1 VRRYL
6 LTRLALTAPLLLLLL
21 TATFLLLRVAPGD
34 PVTATLGD
42 RASAERIAELRESLG
57 LDEPLWRQYVD
68 YVGGALH
75 GDFGRAITTDTPVWQ
90 TIRDRFPAT
99 LELTVAALLVA
110 VAVGI
115 GVGAASARYR
125 DTPLDVAG
133 RVLGIVL
140 YAAPIFWLGILF
152 QLLFSVKLGWLPT
165 GGRTAAFAEPRPLLS
180 LETSGSSTW
189 DFTGLYTV
197 DALLTGNFSALWE
210 ALRHLALPA
219 VTLGLVIGGV
229 LVRLVRVNML
239 QALRSDHVDAAR
251 ARGLP
256 ERSVVLRHAL
266 RSALVPVV
274 AVVGLQFAL
283 LLSGAVLTEA
293 TFSWPGLG
301 QSLYNFLG
309 DRDYT
314 AVQGLV
320 TFYALFVVA
329 VSLLI
334 DVVSAWVD
342 PRIRY
347 S

>member
-42 RASAERIAELRESLG
+42 RASAERIAELRGSLG

-68 YVGGALH
+68 YVGGALQ
-75 GDFGRAITTDTPVWQ
+75 GDFGRAVTTDIPVWQ

-99 LELTVAALLVA
+99 LELTAAALLVA
-110 VAVGI
+110 LAVGI

-165 GGRTAAFAEPRPLLS
+165 GGRTLAFSEPRDL
-180 LETSGSSTW
+180 
-189 DFTGLYTV
+189 TGLYTL
-197 DALLTGNFSALWE
+197 DAVLTGNLHALWE
-210 ALRHLALPA
+210 ALRHLTLPA

>member
-34 PVTATLGD
+34 PVTATLGE
-42 RASAERIAELRESLG
+42 RASDARAEELRRSLG
-57 LDEPLWRQYVD
+57 LDDPLWQQYAS
-68 YVGGALH
+68 YVGGALR
-75 GDFGRAITTDTPVWQ
+75 GDFGRAITTDIPVWD
-90 TIRDRFPAT
+90 TIRDKFPAT
-99 LELTVAALLVA
+99 LELTLAAMLVA

-115 GVGAASARYR
+115 GVGAASARFR

-133 RVLGIVL
+133 RLLGIVL

-152 QLLFSVKLGWLPT
+152 QLWFSVELGWLPT
-165 GGRTAAFAEPRPLLS
+165 SGRTAAFAEPRDL
-180 LETSGSSTW
+180 
-189 DFTGLYTV
+189 TGLYTV
-197 DALLTGNFSALWE
+197 DALLTGNFDALRE

-219 VTLGLVIGGV
+219 ITLGLVIGGI

-239 QALRSDHVDAAR
+239 GALRSDHVEAAR

-256 ERSVVLRHAL
+256 ERAVVLRHAL

-293 TFSWPGLG
+293 TFTWPGLG
-301 QSLYNFLG
+301 QTLYDFLQ

>member
-1 VRRYL
+1 M
-6 LTRLALTAPLLLLLL
+6 
-21 TATFLLLRVAPGD
+21 LRVAPGD
-34 PVTATLGD
+34 PVSATLGEH
-42 RASAERIAELRESLG
+42 ASDARVEELRQSLG
-57 LDEPLWRQYVD
+57 LNQPLWRQYGS

-75 GDFGRAITTDTPVWQ
+75 GDFGRAITTDIPVWK
-90 TIRDRFPAT
+90 TIKEKFPAT

-133 RVLGIVL
+133 RLSGIVL

-152 QLLFSVKLGWLPT
+152 QYLFAVKLHWLPT
-165 GGRTAAFAEPRPLLS
+165 SGRTAAFAEPRHL
-180 LETSGSSTW
+180 
-189 DFTGLYTV
+189 TGLYTL
-197 DALLTGNFSALWE
+197 DAVLTGNVHALWE
-210 ALRHLALPA
+210 ALRYLTLPA

-293 TFSWPGLG
+293 TFNWPGLG
-301 QSLYNFLG
+301 LTLYNFLG
-309 DRDYT
+309 ERDYT

-329 VSLLI
+329 VSVLI

>member
-1 VRRYL
+1 MRRYL

-21 TATFLLLRVAPGD
+21 TATFVLLRVAPGD

-42 RASAERIAELRESLG
+42 RASAERIAELRASLG

-99 LELTVAALLVA
+99 LELTMAALLVA

-165 GGRTAAFAEPRPLLS
+165 GGRTLAFSEPRDL
-180 LETSGSSTW
+180 
-189 DFTGLYTV
+189 TGLYTL
-197 DALLTGNFSALWE
+197 DAVLTGNFRGLWE

-251 ARGLP
+251 VRGLP

>member
-1 VRRYL
+1 MRRYL

-34 PVTATLGD
+34 PVTATLGEHATD
-42 RASAERIAELRESLG
+42 ARVEELRHSLG
-57 LDEPLWRQYVD
+57 LDQPLWRQYGS
-68 YVGGALH
+68 YVGGALR
-75 GDFGRAITTDTPVWQ
+75 GNFGRAITTDIPVWK
-90 TIRDRFPAT
+90 TIKEKFPAT
-99 LELTVAALLVA
+99 LELTLAAMVVA
-110 VAVGI
+110 VVVGI
-115 GVGAASARYR
+115 GIGAASARYR
-125 DTPLDVAG
+125 DTVLDVSG
-133 RVLGIVL
+133 RLLGIVL

-152 QLLFSVKLGWLPT
+152 QYLFAVKLHWLPS
-165 GGRTAAFAEPRPLLS
+165 GGRSTAFFEPRHV
-180 LETSGSSTW
+180 
-189 DFTGLYTV
+189 TGLYTV
-197 DALLTGNFSALWE
+197 DAVLTGNVRALEE
-210 ALRHLALPA
+210 ALRHLTLPA

-239 QALRSDHVDAAR
+239 QALRSDHVEAAR

-301 QSLYNFLG
+301 QTLYDFLQ

-320 TFYALFVVA
+320 TFYALFVVG

>member
-1 VRRYL
+1 MRRYL

-34 PVTATLGD
+34 PVTATLGE
-42 RASAERIAELRESLG
+42 RASDARAEELRESLG
-57 LDEPLWRQYVD
+57 LNEPLWRQYVD
-68 YVGGALH
+68 YVGGALT
-75 GDFGRAITTDTPVWQ
+75 GNFGRAITTDTPVWR
-90 TIRDRFPAT
+90 TIKEDFPAT
-99 LELTVAALLVA
+99 FELTVAALLVA
-110 VAVGI
+110 VATGI
-115 GVGAASARYR
+115 AVGAVSARYR

-133 RVLGIVL
+133 RIAGIVL

-152 QLLFSVKLGWLPT
+152 QLLFAVKLGWLPT
-165 GGRTAAFAEPRPLLS
+165 GGRTLAFSEPRHL
-180 LETSGSSTW
+180 
-189 DFTGLYTV
+189 TGLYTV
-197 DALLTGNFSALWE
+197 DALLTGNLPALTQ

-219 VTLGLVIGGV
+219 ITLGLVIGGV
-229 LVRLVRVNML
+229 LIRLVRVNML
-239 QALRSDHVDAAR
+239 QALRADHVDAAR
-251 ARGLP
+251 TRGLP

-274 AVVGLQFAL
+274 AVIGLQFAL

-301 QSLYNFLG
+301 QTLYNFLG

-329 VSLLI
+329 ISLLI

>member
-1 VRRYL
+1 MW
-6 LTRLALTAPLLLLLL
+6 
-21 TATFLLLRVAPGD
+21 D
-34 PVTATLGD
+34 
-42 RASAERIAELRESLG
+42 
-57 LDEPLWRQYVD
+57 
-68 YVGGALH
+68 
-75 GDFGRAITTDTPVWQ
+75 
-90 TIRDRFPAT
+90 TIREDFPAT

-110 VAVGI
+110 LAVGI
-115 GVGAASARYR
+115 AVGSVSARYR
-125 DTPLDVAG
+125 DSPLDVAG
-133 RVLGIVL
+133 RILGIVL

-152 QLLFSVKLGWLPT
+152 QLLFAVKLGWLPT
-165 GGRTAAFAEPRPLLS
+165 GGRTAAFSEPRHL
-180 LETSGSSTW
+180 
-189 DFTGLYTV
+189 TGLYTL
-197 DALLTGNFSALWE
+197 DAVLTGNLSALWA
-210 ALRHLALPA
+210 ALRHLTLPA

-229 LVRLVRVNML
+229 LIRLVRVNML

-301 QSLYNFLG
+301 QTLYNFLG

-329 VSLLI
+329 ISLLI
-334 DVVSAWVD
+334 DIVSAWVD

>member
-1 VRRYL
+1 M
-6 LTRLALTAPLLLLLL
+6 
-21 TATFLLLRVAPGD
+21 LRVAPGD
-34 PVTATLGD
+34 PVTATLGEH
-42 RASAERIAELRESLG
+42 ASETRVAELRESLG
-57 LDEPLWRQYVD
+57 LNQPLWRQYGS
-68 YVGGALH
+68 YVGGALR
-75 GDFGRAITTDTPVWQ
+75 GDFGRAITTDIPVWR
-90 TIRDRFPAT
+90 TIKEKFPAT

-110 VAVGI
+110 ITVGI

-133 RVLGIVL
+133 RLAGIVL

-152 QLLFSVKLGWLPT
+152 QYFFAVKLQWLPT
-165 GGRTAAFAEPRPLLS
+165 SGRTAAFAEPRHL
-180 LETSGSSTW
+180 
-189 DFTGLYTV
+189 TGLYTV
-197 DALLTGNFSALWE
+197 DALLTGNFRSLWE
-210 ALRHLALPA
+210 ALRYLTLPA

-239 QALRSDHVDAAR
+239 QALRSDHVEAAR

-283 LLSGAVLTEA
+283 LLGGAVLTEA
-293 TFSWPGLG
+293 TFNWPGLG
-301 QSLYNFLG
+301 QTLYNFLG
-309 DRDYT
+309 NRDYT

-329 VSLLI
+329 VSVLI